1 METTK
6 PLFDLATVRCPHV
19 LLTASLFD
27 IVDIYAVHRAGRLC
41 GRVLSPPSSRLPSR
55 GKCSMI

>member
-27 IVDIYAVHRAGRLC
+27 IVDIYIVDGCCLNLYDKIKSVIIAPV
-41 GRVLSPPSSRLPSR
+41 
-55 GKCSMI
+55 K

>member
-1 METTK
+1 METRK

-27 IVDIYAVHRAGRLC
+27 IVDIYAVHRAGRLY
-41 GRVLSPPSSRLPSR
+41 GRVLSPPSNRLSSRA
-55 GKCSMI
+55 KCLVI